1 MAEEGIGR
9 PDGFYWVRWEDE
21 GGDDWQP
28 AEWDAKARRWWMI
41 GLDVNVVDAM
51 EEVGP
56 RLSSPEREQ
65 QVNRLVEAARA
76 MLGLFGKPRPEE
88 YVDGGASYRL
98 AVETVKT
105 FTAALA
111 AFPEPT
117 DV

>member
-1 MAEEGIGR
+1 VTAPLTEEGVGR

-65 QVNRLVEAARA
+65 QVNRLVEAARQA
-76 MLGLFGKPRPEE
+76 
-88 YVDGGASYRL
+88 
-98 AVETVKT
+98 ETVMMIVQPRSHKAEYLAALDAVR
-105 FTAALA
+105 AALA